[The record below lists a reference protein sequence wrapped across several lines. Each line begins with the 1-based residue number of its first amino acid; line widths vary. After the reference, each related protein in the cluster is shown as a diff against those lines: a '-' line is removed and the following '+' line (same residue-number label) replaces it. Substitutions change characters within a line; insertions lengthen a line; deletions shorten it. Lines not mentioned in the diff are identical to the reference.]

1 MRKIFYS
8 LAIVFGILLSGSF
21 SFQDSFGTECYAPN
35 FEKNFEEADVVFFGT
50 ATEIVHSAIQGDSFT
65 EVGNVTFDVLNTW
78 KGETSDIVVVKS
90 ELNPFYCGVPFQS
103 DENYLVYANESD
115 GVFFTSANFGTQSF
129 SEVLN
134 LYQGYDVWPAKIIEQ
149 KEKCLE
155 KRLDLA
161 AQNANISEG
170 NKKFLPPKLQ
180 LLCESPPNLV
190 QCNKGL
196 ELIFKNDDS
205 PACVNPATAEKLIE
219 RGWANPT
226 IKIISELN
234 TNLEKDYRET
244 GSVDNVIGIR
254 GIVFDNG
261 TSILDPW
268 YKFED
273 KPDVDINNSG
283 EIIVLYLDTNQN
295 IIAQTGFDLNRG
307 FTHSVTTFDL
317 GSFALRIPVV
327 DKMDQIILQRDGQTV
342 AIRQISPNDP
352 TVTLLTP
359 NGGELFIQGDI
370 IDVTWQSSDL
380 DGDEIFHILEFSQ
393 DGGSNWLTLVVDL
406 IGNQFNF
413 TAPQNIQSDLMLI
426 RVIAMDGINTSE
438 DISDSFFAISR

>member
-1 MRKIFYS
+1 MICQPCPDIAKNESEISSLVLIPSIAITRINIESDVKMCVDDIILQEFKFELLEHRKNIPDHPF
-8 LAIVFGILLSGSF
+8 VKLSHPIKSTNYLENYIPI
-21 SFQDSFGTECYAPN
+21 QDESC
-35 FEKNFEEADVVFFGT
+35 
-50 ATEIVHSAIQGDSFT
+50 I
-65 EVGNVTFDVLNTW
+65 
-78 KGETSDIVVVKS
+78 GETQFIDSPKQQVKNGISVENIV
-90 ELNPFYCGVPFQS
+90 C
-103 DENYLVYANESD
+103 
-115 GVFFTSANFGTQSF
+115 
-129 SEVLN
+129 
-134 LYQGYDVWPAKIIEQ
+134 
-149 KEKCLE
+149 KE
-155 KRLDLA
+155 
-161 AQNANISEG
+161 
-170 NKKFLPPKLQ
+170 
-180 LLCESPPNLV
+180 
-190 QCNKGL
+190 GL
-196 ELIFKNDDS
+196 ELIFKSSDNS
-205 PACVNPATAEKLIE
+205 PACVKPDTAEKLIL

-307 FTHSVTTFDL
+307 FNHIVTTFDF

-342 AIRQISPNDP
+342 ATRQISPNDP

-393 DGGSNWLTLVVDL
+393 DGGSNWLTLAIDL

-413 TAPQNIQSDLMLI
+413 TGTQNIQSDSMLI
-426 RVIAMDGINTSE
+426 RVIAIDGINTSE
-438 DISDSFFAISR
+438 DISDSFFAISGQG